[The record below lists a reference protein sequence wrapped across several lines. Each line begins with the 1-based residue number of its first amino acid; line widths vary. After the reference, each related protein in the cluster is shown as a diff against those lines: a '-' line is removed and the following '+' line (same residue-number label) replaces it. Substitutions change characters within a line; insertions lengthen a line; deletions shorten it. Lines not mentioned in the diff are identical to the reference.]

1 MTEIFAQFV
10 AEVRS
15 DLIDEIEA
23 VYGRAFAD
31 LRLEIANSRLKL
43 VKLNGG
49 SVAPI
54 DLPNPIS
61 RLAN

>member
-15 DLIDEIEA
+15 DLINEIEA

-31 LRLEIANSRLKL
+31 PRLEIANFAVGVGQAEWRH
-43 VKLNGG
+43 
-49 SVAPI
+49 VAPI
-54 DLPNPIS
+54 DLPNPIR